1 MRCSTSRCRP
11 SPWWPWV
18 PPDPTGSVAAAARRR
33 QAVRADAGSIAAYCG
48 SVSVVT
54 FAVASTYLARLGVAD
69 TARAICTALRE
80 RYCDNYSMLMYV
92 GAVDVLRPEKF

>member
-1 MRCSTSRCRP
+1 M
-11 SPWWPWV
+11 
-18 PPDPTGSVAAAARRR
+18 
-33 QAVRADAGSIAAYCG
+33 
-48 SVSVVT
+48 VT

-92 GAVDVLRPEKF
+92 GAVDVLRLEKF